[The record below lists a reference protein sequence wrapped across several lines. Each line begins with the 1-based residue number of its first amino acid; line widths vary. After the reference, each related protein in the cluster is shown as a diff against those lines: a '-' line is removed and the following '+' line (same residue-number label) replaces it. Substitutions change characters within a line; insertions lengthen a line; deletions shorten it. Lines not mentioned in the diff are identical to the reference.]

1 MKLFYDMTVIREM
14 ETEAKNLYQKKLI
27 KGFCH
32 LYIGQVRQR
41 REKEHRSTERETER
55 GRQRAIGFVMLST

>member
-32 LYIGQVRQR
+32 LYIGQVGE
-41 REKEHRSTERETER
+41 REKRGER
-55 GRQRAIGFVMLST
+55 V